1 MFIVYYYLI
10 NLFNDLLLYYL
21 DYMFPLLIFIISKFA
36 TGLSTV
42 SISEHN
48 KLQLITIIMKS
59 KLSNYIRK
67 HELNGI
73 LSKEFIKIY
82 VYE

>member
-1 MFIVYYYLI
+1 MFIVYYYLV

-36 TGLSTV
+36 TELSTV

-59 KLSNYIRK
+59 KM
-67 HELNGI
+67 E
-73 LSKEFIKIY
+73 
-82 VYE
+82 